1 MMKFLLVHSLH
12 SWGFLGI
19 KLVINKLKLIGQNA
33 PVDFLNF
40 FKCSHGATPGFSI
53 MYFYLNFLLSLV
65 MN

>member
-1 MMKFLLVHSLH
+1 M
-12 SWGFLGI
+12 
-19 KLVINKLKLIGQNA
+19 INKLKLIGQNA

-53 MYFYLNFLLSLV
+53 MFFYLNFLLSLV